1 MYCSEKNYI
10 YTYSYK
16 TNRVLVHFN
25 ILESPRW
32 CEIRGNSDIWMKTQI
47 LVLLL
52 QLVIDGSER
61 LITSDVLTNK
71 LFSSVFL
78 QYMHEYI

>member
-1 MYCSEKNYI
+1 M
-10 YTYSYK
+10 T
-16 TNRVLVHFN
+16 HFN

-71 LFSSVFL
+71 
-78 QYMHEYI
+78 